1 MITAEDAKNIVEL
14 IRDVNL
20 GLTQSDKKIVD
31 LVEMLAIKIKDTIS
45 VVNDKVVDLDERV
58 ARLESAKTRPHGGQ

>member
-1 MITAEDAKNIVEL
+1 MITAEDAQKIVEL
-14 IRDVNL
+14 IRDVNI

-31 LVEMLAIKIKDTIS
+31 LVEMLAAKVKDAVG

-58 ARLESAKTRPHGGQ
+58 ARLESAKTRPHGG